1 MAEGRGRGEFGI
13 STAAHW
19 WHGVNHRK
27 CHACSLDAAGALQ
40 VTQKMVAAQA
50 RAITVADPGIK

>member
-1 MAEGRGRGEFGI
+1 MAERRGPGELGA

-40 VTQKMVAAQA
+40 VPQKMAAAQA
-50 RAITVADPGIK
+50 RAISVAAPGIK